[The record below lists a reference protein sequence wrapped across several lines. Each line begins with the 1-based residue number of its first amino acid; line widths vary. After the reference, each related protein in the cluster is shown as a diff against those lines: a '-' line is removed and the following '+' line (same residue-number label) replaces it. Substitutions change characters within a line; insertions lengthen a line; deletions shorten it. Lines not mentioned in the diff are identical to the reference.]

1 MAASRAGLPKL
12 MKIAVLL
19 LLTIA
24 TSASAAGA
32 LKVYISADMEGI
44 GGVSSSRTQGATE
57 GREYATARRLMT
69 EEVNATILGAFD
81 AGATEVVVS
90 DSHGDG
96 QNIDQELVDKR
107 AKLIRAFP
115 RPLGMMGG
123 IDATF
128 GAVGFVGYHAAE
140 GRADATLAHTVSGAK
155 IFDLKLNGVSMPEA
169 GLNAAIAAEFGVPVV
184 FLSGDQTI
192 CADAKQ
198 LLGPIETVAVK
209 QATSI
214 YSATMMHPEAARRL
228 IRAGMKRAVERR
240 KEFKPFLLSRPVRLE
255 LTFKRQ
261 TEAEI
266 VSYLPNVE
274 RPRGNAILFSAP
286 DMIQI
291 SRFFNAIMEMNTF

>member
-1 MAASRAGLPKL
+1 MKTAA
-12 MKIAVLL
+12 LL
-19 LLTIA
+19 ILTIA
-24 TSASAAGA
+24 ASASGA
-32 LKVYISADMEGI
+32 EKLKVYISADMEGI

-69 EEVNATILGAFD
+69 EEVNAAILGAFD

-96 QNIDQELVDKR
+96 QNIDLELLDKR
-107 AKLIRAFP
+107 AKLIRSFP

-128 GAVGFVGYHAAE
+128 DAVGFVGYHAAE
-140 GRADATLAHTVSGAK
+140 GRADATLAHTVSGGK

-169 GLNAAIAAEFGVPVV
+169 GLNAAIAAEFSVPVV

-214 YSATMMHPEAARRL
+214 YSAVMMHPELARQL

-240 KEFKPFLLSRPVRLE
+240 KEFKPFLLARPVLLE
-255 LTFKRQ
+255 ITFKRQ

-274 RPRGNAILFSAP
+274 RPRGNVIQFSAP
-286 DMIQI
+286 DMIRI

>member
-1 MAASRAGLPKL
+1 MR
-12 MKIAVLL
+12 LL
-19 LLTIA
+19 ALLTLAIA
-24 TSASAAGA
+24 AACPA
-32 LKVYISADMEGI
+32 AEKLKVYISADMEGI

-57 GREYATARRLMT
+57 GREYASARRLMT
-69 EEVNATILGAFD
+69 EEVNAAIQGAFD
-81 AGATEVVVS
+81 AGATDVVVS

-96 QNIDQELVDKR
+96 QNIDIELLDKR

-123 IDATF
+123 IDKSF
-128 GAVGFVGYHAAE
+128 DAVGFVGFHAAE
-140 GRADATLAHTVSGAK
+140 GQADATLAHTVSGSK

-192 CADAKQ
+192 CAEARR
-198 LLGPIETVAVK
+198 LLGPIETAAVK

-214 YSATMMHPEAARRL
+214 YSAMMIHPSAARQM
-228 IRAGMKRAVERR
+228 IREGMKRGIERR
-240 KEFKPFLLSRPVRLE
+240 KEFKPYLMSRPVRLE
-255 LTFKRQ
+255 ITYKR
-261 TEAEI
+261 TTDAEV

-274 RPRGNAILFSAP
+274 RPRGNAILFSAG

-291 SRFFNAIMEMNTF
+291 SKFFNAIMDLNTF